1 MQVFAKDLMSQQ
13 YGVIHQNASVKEAV
27 EQILKGDT
35 RPTGHKNVSLMV
47 VDDNNNLVGTISMYY
62 ILYFLR
68 PSYLLYGI
76 DSSEVSVRAEVEEF
90 IGQVQ
95 GKKVRDIM
103 NTDGITAHPD
113 DPMMLVLDRMMRNRL
128 RRLPVVKEG
137 EMLGVIYMT
146 DIFHY
151 LFAPKER

>member
-13 YGVIHQNASVKEAV
+13 YGVIHQDASVKEAV
-27 EQILKGDT
+27 EQILAGDT

-47 VDDNNNLVGTISMYY
+47 VDDNDNLVGTISMYY

-90 IGQVQ
+90 VGQIQ
-95 GKKVRDIM
+95 EKKVRDIM
-103 NTDGITAHPD
+103 NTDGITVHPD
-113 DPMMLVLDRMMRNRL
+113 APLMLVLDRMMRNRL

-137 EMLGVIYMT
+137 LMQGVIYMT

-151 LFAPKER
+151 LFDSQKH